1 MKLSK
6 SQAHY
11 IKAVYELS
19 SGYSDGARVCDV
31 AEKLNVSK
39 ASASLALT
47 KLTEQGFIYKDIER
61 HACLTESGEL
71 EAVEML
77 DKLEIIRTFLVK
89 ILCVDINIADHDAC
103 AIEHVVSVDTLC
115 ALCRFSKREKCAE
128 TCPLSHKPNS

>member
-19 SGYSDGARVCDV
+19 SGYGDGARVCDV

-47 KLTEQGFIYKDIER
+47 RLTEQGLIYKDTER
-61 HACLTESGEL
+61 HAHLTECGERK
-71 EAVEML
+71 AIQIL
-77 DKLEIIRTFLVK
+77 DKYEIIKAFLVK
-89 ILCVDINIADHDAC
+89 ILCVDKSIADHDAC
-103 AIEHVVSVDTLC
+103 AIEHVVSVDTFC
-115 ALCRFSKREKCAE
+115 AICRFSNKSRCAKDCLIFH
-128 TCPLSHKPNS
+128 TPDH